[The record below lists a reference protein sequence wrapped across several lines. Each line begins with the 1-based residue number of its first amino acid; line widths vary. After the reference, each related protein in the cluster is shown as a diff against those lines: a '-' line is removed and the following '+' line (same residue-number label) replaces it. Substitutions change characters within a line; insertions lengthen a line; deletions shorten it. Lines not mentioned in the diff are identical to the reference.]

1 MLIVGTGTTE
11 LEPAMLARER
21 HRRKGTKGEEELEEG
36 QVRKDPDPDPTASTC
51 D

>member
-36 QVRKDPDPDPTASTC
+36 EASDESSELSEPPDD
-51 D
+51 